1 MDTHA
6 VKRHR
11 VVLFWTIAC
20 EAAMR
25 AKALFSRKANAA
37 DIPLMNWS
45 TFLMSGIEDSLEE
58 APYQPEQCCM
68 IVHTGGTTGSPKG
81 VMLSNENVNAAF
93 HQVFHSPIT
102 MERGD
107 VFLNI
112 MPPFI
117 AYGMVLGIHTALSW
131 GWKSVLIPKFNATKF
146 DVLLMKH
153 KPNGLIAV
161 PSYR

>member
-58 APYQPEQCCM
+58 APAIRGSTGRRSTLLRSRTAPARRHYCEEATPKRASSAASPPTAAARAS
-68 IVHTGGTTGSPKG
+68 HTTCSGPGLHSR
-81 VMLSNENVNAAF
+81 SAA
-93 HQVFHSPIT
+93 VG
-102 MERGD
+102 EGEAAR
-107 VFLNI
+107 
-112 MPPFI
+112 
-117 AYGMVLGIHTALSW
+117 
-131 GWKSVLIPKFNATKF
+131 
-146 DVLLMKH
+146 
-153 KPNGLIAV
+153 
-161 PSYR
+161 